1 MSAALPVQCSHPTP
15 EKTTLTQPQLFL
27 LDITS
32 DMANLARVAEFV
44 ADAALKGKLSQKQT
58 DDVSMA
64 VDEAV
69 TNVMEHAYAG
79 VSDGQI
85 SIKMR
90 VDDQEFF
97 VEIRDQ
103 GKPFDARQVKEPNVN
118 SPLSERSIGGLG
130 IFFIRKLMDK
140 VEFTRDSTG
149 NVTRM
154 TKKLK

>member
-1 MSAALPVQCSHPTP
+1 LAQAQYFV
-15 EKTTLTQPQLFL
+15 

-32 DMANLARVAEFV
+32 DMSNLAHVADFV
-44 ADAALKGKLSQKQT
+44 ADAAKKTKLSQKQF
-58 DDVSMA
+58 DDLQMA

-79 VSDGQI
+79 RNDGPI
-85 SIKMR
+85 SIRLR
-90 VDDQEFF
+90 VDEKELY

-103 GKPFDARQVKEPNVN
+103 GKVFNPKKVKKPNIK

-130 IFFIRKLMDK
+130 IFFMKKLMDK
-140 VEFTRDSTG
+140 VEFTRDQTG
-149 NVTRM
+149 NITRM

>member
-1 MSAALPVQCSHPTP
+1 LSQS
-15 EKTTLTQPQLFL
+15 QLFL

-32 DMANLARVAEFV
+32 DMSNLARVADFV
-44 ADAALKGKLSQKQT
+44 AEAAQKVKLTQRQS
-58 DDVSMA
+58 DDVQMA

-79 VSDGQI
+79 ESDGRI

-90 VDDQEFF
+90 VDDQELF

-103 GKPFDARQVKEPNVN
+103 GKEFNAKKVKKPNIKG
-118 SPLSERSIGGLG
+118 PLSERSIGGLG
-130 IFFIRKLMDK
+130 IFFMKKLMDK
-140 VEFTRDSTG
+140 VEFTRDQTG

-154 TKKLK
+154 SKKLK

>member
-1 MSAALPVQCSHPTP
+1 MSQS
-15 EKTTLTQPQLFL
+15 QLFL

-32 DMANLARVAEFV
+32 DMSNLARVADFV
-44 ADAALKGKLSQKQT
+44 AEAAQKVKLTQRQS
-58 DDVSMA
+58 DDVQMA

-79 VSDGQI
+79 ESDGRI

-90 VDDQEFF
+90 VDDQELF

-103 GKPFDARQVKEPNVN
+103 GKEFNAKKVKKPNIKG
-118 SPLSERSIGGLG
+118 PLSERSIGGLG
-130 IFFIRKLMDK
+130 IFFMKKLMDK
-140 VEFTRDSTG
+140 VEFTRDQTG

-154 TKKLK
+154 SKKLK